1 MQKQK
6 VGFESGGGSERRKAP
21 YTAKHKIT
29 KEMDESQ
36 RAGSERWNLFI
47 DILQENGLMEERK

>member
-1 MQKQK
+1 MEQR
-6 VGFESGGGSERRKAP
+6 VGFESGGTVDKRKAP

-47 DILQENGLMEERK
+47 DILQENGLMEEKK